1 MVARGDLGV
10 EVPIE
15 EIAYTQKQLIA
26 KANLAGKPVDH
37 CYADARIDGFEP
49 SAYARRGD

>member
-15 EIAYTQKQLIA
+15 EIAYVQKQLIA
-26 KANLAGKPVDH
+26 KANLAGQACHYCD
-37 CYADARIDGFEP
+37 ADARIDGVEP
-49 SAYARRGD
+49 SADAGRGN